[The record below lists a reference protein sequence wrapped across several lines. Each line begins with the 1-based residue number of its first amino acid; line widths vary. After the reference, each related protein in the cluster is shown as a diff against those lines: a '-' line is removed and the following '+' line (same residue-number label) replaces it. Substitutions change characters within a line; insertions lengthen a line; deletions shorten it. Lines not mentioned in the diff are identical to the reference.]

1 MKFIRD
7 HPLLSAILGLLAA
20 GVPWLQSGW
29 ALVSDAPLFE
39 VVARNIGPLPLSN
52 WLAIA
57 AGAAG
62 LTVLGLVVYQLGKT
76 ADTYRRRVIVS
87 SLVILRELAVHTL
100 LNRSV
105 TNDAD
110 LQQLKRDIDLWQD
123 SVLKQLDDFGSQ
135 SDVTYF
141 RVLGTYAGKN
151 LPGSNAEHATERNI
165 VAERIDRLLEIMRR
179 IERA

>member
-1 MKFIRD
+1 MKFIKD
-7 HPLLSAILGLLAA
+7 HPLLSTILGLLAA

-29 ALVSDAPLFE
+29 ALVSDEPLFE

-62 LTVLGLVVYQLGKT
+62 LTVLGSVVYQLTKT
-76 ADTYRRRVIVS
+76 ADTYRRRVVVS

-100 LNRSV
+100 LNRAV
-105 TNDAD
+105 ANDGD
-110 LQQLKRDIDLWQD
+110 LQQLKRDIDVWQN

-141 RVLGTYAGKN
+141 RVLGTYTSKN
-151 LPGSNAEHATERNI
+151 LPGWNSEHASERNML
-165 VAERIDRLLEIMRR
+165 AERIDRLLEIMRR
-179 IERA
+179 IEQR